1 MKKCFQHC
9 LDISDTISLSIH
21 NGGFT
26 RACLQQLQSQRVSHS
41 HSKSHPHLQLEVRIF
56 LTVISSD
63 QHLNPAL
70 QNITI
75 PFDKALPALIEFF
88 HDRSFVNLSTA
99 EKGMCLPALVLI
111 LRIEQSL
118 L

>member
-1 MKKCFQHC
+1 
-9 LDISDTISLSIH
+9 
-21 NGGFT
+21 
-26 RACLQQLQSQRVSHS
+26 
-41 HSKSHPHLQLEVRIF
+41 VRSF

-99 EKGMCLPALVLI
+99 EKGMCLPALLLI
-111 LRIEQSL
+111 LGIEQRTFYKIGMLNL
-118 L
+118 LYCRKCES